1 MQPLLVFPTDTGIDI
16 VFRKKPTS
24 ERGSTDGGLIIKVE
38 EKSVLWDP
46 HRVPGATR
54 ARGLEGARP
63 SAETAAADAVKMPRG
78 RKGGEDL
85 YDVPRA
91 TVAVLCCSLAL
102 SVSLSLCLSVSLS
115 RLLARSGARALAR
128 ALSTHNQVKCMHT
141 CMLEY
146 IHTCLHTYMLTCMHT
161 YIYTYIHTHIQA
173 YEEPLARAK
182 QPYD

>member
-1 MQPLLVFPTDTGIDI
+1 MFPTDTGIDI

-102 SVSLSLCLSVSLS
+102 SVSLSLCLACS
-115 RLLARSGARALAR
+115 LARVPARSR
-128 ALSTHNQVKCMHT
+128 ALS
-141 CMLEY
+141 
-146 IHTCLHTYMLTCMHT
+146 LHTIRLKRM
-161 YIYTYIHTHIQA
+161 
-173 YEEPLARAK
+173 
-182 QPYD
+182 

>member
-63 SAETAAADAVKMPRG
+63 SADTAAADAVKMPRG

-91 TVAVLCCSLAL
+91 TVAVSLHTQ
-102 SVSLSLCLSVSLS
+102 
-115 RLLARSGARALAR
+115 SGSNTCMHACMHAY
-128 ALSTHNQVKCMHT
+128 MHT
-141 CMLEY
+141 C
-146 IHTCLHTYMLTCMHT
+146 
-161 YIYTYIHTHIQA
+161 IHTHTHTHTHTPI
-173 YEEPLARAK
+173 
-182 QPYD
+182 

>member
-102 SVSLSLCLSVSLS
+102 S
-115 RLLARSGARALAR
+115 
-128 ALSTHNQVKCMHT
+128 THNRLKRMHT

-161 YIYTYIHTHIQA
+161 YIYTYIHTYIHTYI
-173 YEEPLARAK
+173 L
-182 QPYD
+182 PYMLPYIHTYIHTYIL

>member
-102 SVSLSLCLSVSLS
+102 SVSLSLYLACS
-115 RLLARSGARALAR
+115 LARVPARSR
-128 ALSTHNQVKCMHT
+128 TLSLHTIRLKRMHT

-146 IHTCLHTYMLTCMHT
+146 IHTCLHTNIHIHTCLN
-161 YIYTYIHTHIQA
+161 TYIHACIQT
-173 YEEPLARAK
+173 
-182 QPYD
+182 